1 MSPDRLDEASKHS
14 PPPGQVPFRSPGVA
28 RAWLT
33 RFGLAAFLWALAF
46 GLVSAYWALG
56 GMLGVDQ
63 LSPALRDDAG
73 RRETAFV
80 AILWMTA
87 VVKVIGGLVP
97 LALAFDLWLTI
108 PRRVVSILTW
118 LGGILLAL
126 YGIGDILSGTVR
138 AIGEDSDGAIWYAVL
153 WGPIWLVGGILYLG
167 TAWFHRRESM
177 MSLA

>member
-1 MSPDRLDEASKHS
+1 MSPDRLNEVSKHS
-14 PPPGQVPFRSPGVA
+14 PTPGQGTSRSPGVA

-56 GMLGVDQ
+56 GMHGVDQ
-63 LSPALRDDAG
+63 LSPALRDEAE

-80 AILWMTA
+80 AILWVTA

-97 LALAFDLWLTI
+97 LALAFDLWPII
-108 PRRVVSILTW
+108 PRRVVSSLTW
-118 LGGILLAL
+118 LGGVLLAL

-153 WGPIWLVGGILYLG
+153 WGPIWLLGGLLFLG
-167 TAWFHRRESM
+167 TAWLHRRERA
-177 MSLA
+177 MSVT